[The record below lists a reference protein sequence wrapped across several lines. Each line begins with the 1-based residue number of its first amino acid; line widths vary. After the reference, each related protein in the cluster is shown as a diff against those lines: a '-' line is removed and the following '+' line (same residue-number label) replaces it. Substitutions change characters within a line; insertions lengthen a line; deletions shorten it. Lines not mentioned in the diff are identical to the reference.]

1 MFPTGLSVMVVGG
14 DSTLSSELADGL
26 ACNLAPVFRRARRIW
41 TADSLA
47 NTFAQILEVAAARI
61 RSTLLVRA
69 AASGAPASSLRG
81 AMRWFGSHCLLAR
94 RDVVL
99 SSQSGLVNDA
109 HDARF
114 SHTRVVCLDADS
126 SPEQILQNASR
137 AILRR
142 LALRTE
148 KRLKLGSVTRG
159 SVIGNLAGR
168 SELHSAGL
176 D

>member
-1 MFPTGLSVMVVGG
+1 MGWLGR
-14 DSTLSSELADGL
+14 L
-26 ACNLAPVFRRARRIW
+26 
-41 TADSLA
+41 
-47 NTFAQILEVAAARI
+47 
-61 RSTLLVRA
+61 
-69 AASGAPASSLRG
+69 
-81 AMRWFGSHCLLAR
+81 CLLKS

-99 SSQSGLVNDA
+99 SLRSGQEDNAASEDNPRRGLI
-109 HDARF
+109 
-114 SHTRVVCLDADS
+114 CLDADS